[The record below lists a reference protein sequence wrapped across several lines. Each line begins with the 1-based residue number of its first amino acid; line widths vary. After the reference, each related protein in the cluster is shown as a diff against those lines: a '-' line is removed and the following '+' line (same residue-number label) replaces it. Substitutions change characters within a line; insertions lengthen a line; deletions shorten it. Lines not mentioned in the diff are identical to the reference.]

1 MVFGVLGLCGQRV
14 QPVAAQVLERENDRA
29 TARLPNM
36 EANLVV
42 ERRGKLETAVIDHA
56 QVTIKVL
63 LFLARKIIF
72 FFPIHSLMFTFLDT
86 FKC

>member
-1 MVFGVLGLCGQRV
+1 MVFGVPGLCGQRV

-29 TARLPNM
+29 TAQLPSM

-42 ERRGKLETAVIDHA
+42 ERRGKLETVVIDHA
-56 QVTIKVL
+56 QVTIKVF

-72 FFPIHSLMFTFLDT
+72 FSLFIPSCLLFWT
-86 FKC
+86 C

>member
-1 MVFGVLGLCGQRV
+1 MVFGVLGLCGQPV

-42 ERRGKLETAVIDHA
+42 EQKDKLETAVIDHA
-56 QVTIKVL
+56 QVTIKVF
-63 LFLARKIIF
+63 LFLARKITF
-72 FFPIHSLMFTFLDT
+72 FFPIHWTLQGA
-86 FKC
+86 